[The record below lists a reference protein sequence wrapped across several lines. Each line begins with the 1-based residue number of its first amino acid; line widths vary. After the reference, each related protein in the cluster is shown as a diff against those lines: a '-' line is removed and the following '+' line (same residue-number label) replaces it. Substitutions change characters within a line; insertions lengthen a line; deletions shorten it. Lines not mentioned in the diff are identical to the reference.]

1 MADFRRKEYRGSLLL
16 VQECGPVDI
25 VVDTEDKT
33 VTPTLAKADT
43 EYSIA
48 GGGGSLEYVIP
59 EQTVTF
65 TGTGE
70 ERQEISGFVQYDGTL
85 IAKYTLYGEADGEPF
100 AQSYYIGQEY
110 DDDSQIYYPTTSI
123 LWTDEKSY
131 SPQIQIIDNKAYLC
145 FWDDLA
151 ESINGNVTVSA
162 IKAPF

>member
-59 EQTVTF
+59 EQTVAFNGDPDQLVEITVDVSKLLN
-65 TGTGE
+65 GDYVIIEVEEEEEPKWYSSSDYRENGE
-70 ERQEISGFVQYDGTL
+70 DVFVFPITIEGDVVGIYIDSS
-85 IAKYTLYGEADGEPF
+85 K
-100 AQSYYIGQEY
+100 YYIYQ
-110 DDDSQIYYPTTSI
+110 SRNIPRTITI
-123 LWTDEKSY
+123 
-131 SPQIQIIDNKAYLC
+131 
-145 FWDDLA
+145 
-151 ESINGNVTVSA
+151 SA